1 MPACRPGAPCANRTM
16 NGTALETD
24 YLVIGTGATAM
35 AFVDTLLD
43 EQPDATVL
51 MVDRLHRPGG
61 HWNHAYPWV
70 RLHQPSAWYGVA
82 SRELASGE
90 KDKVGLN
97 AGLYS
102 MASGAE
108 VLAHFEQVMQQR
120 FLPSGRVDWLPMT
133 DYRVDADGTHRL
145 TSLVGGQGQTVR
157 VRRKVVDGTHARTE
171 VPATHPPRYSVAP
184 GIACIPINDLAS
196 LKRPHARYTVVGSG
210 KTGIDACLWLLDHGV
225 EPSRI
230 RWIMPRDAWFLDRA
244 NFQPGLENFER
255 NMGYSIDQFD
265 AIIGAA
271 TPAEV
276 FARLESAGALLR
288 LDPSV
293 DPSTYRCCTVSRDEL
308 ALLRTI
314 ADVVRLG
321 RLRAIEPTRIVL
333 GQGALPADPDTL
345 YIDCSASAIQP
356 PPGLPVFDGA
366 RINLFMV
373 RFCQPLFSAALIAFV
388 EAHGDDDDARNALCA
403 VVPSPEVP
411 RDWLRMW
418 AVSLSNLARW
428 RQHPALSA
436 WLMNCRLNGQA
447 VMARGV
453 SPDDSARMTLL
464 RQTGAKAA
472 EAGARLPALLAMPS

>member
-1 MPACRPGAPCANRTM
+1 MKRTP
-16 NGTALETD
+16 LETD

-43 EQPDATVL
+43 EQPDANVL

-108 VLAHFEQVMQQR
+108 VLAHFEQVMEQR
-120 FLPSGRVDWLPMT
+120 FLPSGRVRWLPMT
-133 DYRVDADGTHRL
+133 DYQLGPDGTHRL
-145 TSLVGGQGQTVR
+145 TSLVGGQVQTVQ
-157 VRRKVVDGTHARTE
+157 VRRRVVDATHARTE
-171 VPATHPPRYSVAP
+171 VPATHPPRYAVASSV
-184 GIACIPINDLAS
+184 ACIPINDLAA
-196 LKRPHARYTVVGSG
+196 LTRPWSRYTVVGSG

-230 RWIMPRDAWFLDRA
+230 RWITPRDAWLLDRA

-255 NMGYSIDQFD
+255 NMAYSLDQFA
-265 AIIGAA
+265 AIIEAA
-271 TPAEV
+271 SPADL
-276 FARLESAGALLR
+276 FARLEARGALLR
-288 LDPSV
+288 LDPHV
-293 DPSTYRCCTVSRDEL
+293 EPTTYRCGTVSRNEL

-333 GQGALPADPDTL
+333 DHGALPTDPDTL
-345 YIDCSASAIQP
+345 YVDCSAGAIQQ
-356 PPGLPVFDGA
+356 PPGLPVFDGP
-366 RINLFMV
+366 RINLLMV

-388 EAHGDDDDARNALCA
+388 ESHIEGDDARNALCT

-418 AVSLSNLARW
+418 AVSLGNAARW
-428 RQHPALSA
+428 RTHPALNA
-436 WLMNCRLNGQA
+436 WLMKCRLNGQA
-447 VMARGV
+447 VLARGI
-453 SPDDSARMTLL
+453 SPDDVARMALL
-464 RQTGAKAA
+464 RQTGVKAA
-472 EAGARLPALLAMPS
+472 EAAARIPTLLAMPS